1 MKYSLVTT
9 GSCPGVERVTVVWAG
24 SLLTIPTGTVGGRQ
38 PGEERRRLGP
48 SAIVPSPGA
57 EEEDWSD
64 SIAVKILFLILVKHD
79 SMKSRSSRI
88 SPGSGRKPALDW

>member
-1 MKYSLVTT
+1 MEYSLVTT

-24 SLLTIPTGTVGGRQ
+24 SLLTIGTVGGRQ
-38 PGEERRRLGP
+38 PGEERKRLGS

-57 EEEDWSD
+57 EGEDWSN
-64 SIAVKILFLILVKHD
+64 SIAIKILFLILVKHD